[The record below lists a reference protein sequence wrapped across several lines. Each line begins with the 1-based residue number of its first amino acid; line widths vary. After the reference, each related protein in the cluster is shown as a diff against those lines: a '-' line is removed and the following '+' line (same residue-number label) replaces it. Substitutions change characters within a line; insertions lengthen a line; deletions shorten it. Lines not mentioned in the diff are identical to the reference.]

1 MLVRAVLR
9 GAGDFLGTLTIFY
22 VAHQNMHG
30 AADIV

>member
-1 MLVRAVLR
+1 MFFRAVLG
-9 GAGDFLGTLTIFY
+9 GAADFLGTLTTFY